1 MHIKDTLP
9 HRYPFL
15 MIDKVTSIKE
25 SQSATGYKL
34 ITNNEWFINENQSHM
49 PHMLIVEAL
58 AQLSAFVS
66 TSTSEGLG
74 FLSSLDGVEFH
85 EKAYPGDKLDLHYEL
100 TRNRRGFILG
110 KGIATVNGQVIVTV
124 EKLLIYQAEQTTH
137 S

>member
-1 MHIKDTLP
+1 MNIKDTLP

-15 MIDKVTSIKE
+15 MIDKITNIKE
-25 SQSATGYKL
+25 SQLATGYKL
-34 ITNNEWFINENQSHM
+34 ITNNEWFINESQNHM

-66 TSTSEGLG
+66 TGESEGLG

-85 EKAYPGDKLDLHYEL
+85 ANAYPGDKLDLHYEL

-110 KGIATVNGQVIVTV
+110 KGIASVNGQSIVTI
-124 EKLLIYQAEQTTH
+124 EKLLIYQAD
-137 S
+137 

>member
-1 MHIKDTLP
+1 MNIKDTLP

-15 MIDKVTSIKE
+15 MIDKITNVKE

-34 ITNNEWFINENQSHM
+34 ITNNEWFINEHQNYM

-66 TSTSEGLG
+66 TGESEGLG

-85 EKAYPGDKLDLHYEL
+85 ENAYPGDKLDLHYEL
-100 TRNRRGFILG
+100 TRNRRGFVLG
-110 KGIATVNGQVIVTV
+110 KGIASVNGQSIVTI
-124 EKLLIYQAEQTTH
+124 EKLLIYQAD
-137 S
+137 

>member
-15 MIDKVTSIKE
+15 MIDKVTSIKHGE
-25 SQSATGYKL
+25 SVTGYKL
-34 ITNNEWFINENQSHM
+34 ITNNEWFINDTQKHM

-58 AQLSAFVS
+58 AQLSAFVN
-66 TSTSEGLG
+66 TSDSEGLG

-100 TRNRRGFILG
+100 TRNRRGFVLG
-110 KGIATVNGQVIVTV
+110 TGTATVNSHPIVTIK
-124 EKLLIYQAEQTTH
+124 KLLIYQAD
-137 S
+137 

>member
-1 MHIKDTLP
+1 MNIKDTLP

-15 MIDKVTSIKE
+15 MIDKIINVTE

-34 ITNNEWFINENQSHM
+34 ITNNEWFINKNQNYM

-66 TSTSEGLG
+66 TGESEGLG

-85 EKAYPGDKLDLHYEL
+85 ENAYPGDKLDLHYEL
-100 TRNRRGFILG
+100 TRNRRGFVLG
-110 KGIATVNGQVIVTV
+110 KGIASVNGQSIVTI
-124 EKLLIYQAEQTTH
+124 EKLLIYQAD
-137 S
+137 

>member
-1 MHIKDTLP
+1 MNIKDTLP

-15 MIDKVTSIKE
+15 MIDKITNVKE

-34 ITNNEWFINENQSHM
+34 ITNNEWFINENQNYM

-66 TSTSEGLG
+66 TGESEGLG

-85 EKAYPGDKLDLHYEL
+85 ENAYPGDKLDLHYEL

-110 KGIATVNGQVIVTV
+110 KGIASVNGQSIVTI
-124 EKLLIYQAEQTTH
+124 EKLLIYQAD
-137 S
+137 

>member
-15 MIDKVTSIKE
+15 MVDKVTSIKQGE
-25 SQSATGYKL
+25 SVTGYKL
-34 ITNNEWFINENQSHM
+34 ITNNEWFINDTQKHM

-58 AQLSAFVS
+58 AQLIAFVN
-66 TSTSEGLG
+66 TSDSEGLG

-110 KGIATVNGQVIVTV
+110 KGTATVSGQPIVTV
-124 EKLLIYQAEQTTH
+124 EKLLIYQAG
-137 S
+137 

>member
-1 MHIKDTLP
+1 MNIKDTLP

-15 MIDKVTSIKE
+15 MIDKITSVTE

-34 ITNNEWFINENQSHM
+34 ITNNEWFINKNQNYM

-66 TSTSEGLG
+66 TGESEGLS

-85 EKAYPGDKLDLHYEL
+85 ANAYPGDKLDLHYEL

-110 KGIATVNGQVIVTV
+110 KGIASVNGQSIVTI
-124 EKLLIYQAEQTTH
+124 EKLLIYQAD
-137 S
+137 

>member
-1 MHIKDTLP
+1 MNIKDTLP

-15 MIDKVTSIKE
+15 MIDKITNVKE

-34 ITNNEWFINENQSHM
+34 ITNNEWFINNNQNYM

-66 TSTSEGLG
+66 TGESEGLG

-85 EKAYPGDKLDLHYEL
+85 GNAYPGDMLGLHYEL

-110 KGIATVNGQVIVTV
+110 KGIASVNGQSIVTI
-124 EKLLIYQAEQTTH
+124 EKLLIYQAD
-137 S
+137 

>member
-1 MHIKDTLP
+1 MNIKDTLP

-15 MIDKVTSIKE
+15 MIDKITSVTE

-34 ITNNEWFINENQSHM
+34 ITNNEWFINNNQNYM

-66 TSTSEGLG
+66 TGESEGLG

-85 EKAYPGDKLDLHYEL
+85 ENAYPGDKLDLHYEL

-110 KGIATVNGQVIVTV
+110 KGIASVNGQSIVTI
-124 EKLLIYQAEQTTH
+124 EKLLIYQAD
-137 S
+137 

>member
-1 MHIKDTLP
+1 MNIKDTLP

-15 MIDKVTSIKE
+15 MIDKITNVKE

-34 ITNNEWFINENQSHM
+34 ITNNEWFINDNQRYM

-66 TSTSEGLG
+66 TGGSEGLG

-85 EKAYPGDKLDLHYEL
+85 NNAYPGDKLDLHYEL

-110 KGIATVNGQVIVTV
+110 KGTATINDQLIVTV
-124 EKLLIYQAEQTTH
+124 EKLLIYQAD
-137 S
+137 

>member
-1 MHIKDTLP
+1 MNIKDTLP

-15 MIDKVTSIKE
+15 MIDKITNVKE

-34 ITNNEWFINENQSHM
+34 ITNNEWFINKNQNYM

-66 TSTSEGLG
+66 TGESEGLG

-85 EKAYPGDKLDLHYEL
+85 KNAYPGDKLDLHYVL

-110 KGIATVNGQVIVTV
+110 KGIASVNGQSIVTI
-124 EKLLIYQAEQTTH
+124 EKLLIYQAD
-137 S
+137 

>member
-1 MHIKDTLP
+1 MNIKDTLP

-15 MIDKVTSIKE
+15 MIDKITNVQE

-34 ITNNEWFINENQSHM
+34 ITNNEWFINKNQNYM

-66 TSTSEGLG
+66 TGESEGLG

-85 EKAYPGDKLDLHYEL
+85 ENAYPGDKLDLHYEL
-100 TRNRRGFILG
+100 TRNRRGFVLG
-110 KGIATVNGQVIVTV
+110 KGIASVNGQSIVTI
-124 EKLLIYQAEQTTH
+124 EKLLIYQAD
-137 S
+137 

>member
-1 MHIKDTLP
+1 MNIKDTLP

-15 MIDKVTSIKE
+15 MIDKITNVKE

-34 ITNNEWFINENQSHM
+34 ITNNEWFINKNQNYM

-66 TSTSEGLG
+66 TGKSEGLG

-85 EKAYPGDKLDLHYEL
+85 ENAYPGDKLDLHYEL
-100 TRNRRGFILG
+100 TRNRRGFVLG
-110 KGIATVNGQVIVTV
+110 KGIASVNGQSIVTI
-124 EKLLIYQAEQTTH
+124 EKLLIYQAD
-137 S
+137 

>member
-1 MHIKDTLP
+1 MNIKDTLP

-15 MIDKVTSIKE
+15 MIDKITSVKE
-25 SQSATGYKL
+25 SQSVTGYKL
-34 ITNNEWFINENQSHM
+34 ITNNEWFINNNQNYM

-66 TSTSEGLG
+66 TGESEGLG

-85 EKAYPGDKLDLHYEL
+85 ANAYPGDKLDLHYEL

-110 KGIATVNGQVIVTV
+110 KGIASVNGQSIVTI
-124 EKLLIYQAEQTTH
+124 EKLLIYQAD
-137 S
+137 

>member
-1 MHIKDTLP
+1 MNIKDTLP

-15 MIDKVTSIKE
+15 MIDKITNVKE

-34 ITNNEWFINENQSHM
+34 ITNSEWFINNNQNYM

-66 TSTSEGLG
+66 TSESEGLG

-85 EKAYPGDKLDLHYEL
+85 ENAYPGDKLDLHYEL

-110 KGIATVNGQVIVTV
+110 KGIASVNGQSIVTI
-124 EKLLIYQAEQTTH
+124 EKLLIYQAD
-137 S
+137 

>member
-1 MHIKDTLP
+1 MNIKDTLP

-15 MIDKVTSIKE
+15 MIDKITKITNVKE

-34 ITNNEWFINENQSHM
+34 ITNNEWFINKNQNYM

-66 TSTSEGLG
+66 TGESEGLG

-85 EKAYPGDKLDLHYEL
+85 ENAYPGDKLDLHYEL
-100 TRNRRGFILG
+100 TRNRRGFVLG
-110 KGIATVNGQVIVTV
+110 KGIASVNGQSIVTI
-124 EKLLIYQAEQTTH
+124 EKLLIYQAD
-137 S
+137 

>member
-1 MHIKDTLP
+1 MNIKDTLP

-15 MIDKVTSIKE
+15 MIDKITNVKE

-34 ITNNEWFINENQSHM
+34 ITNNEWFINKNQNYM

-66 TSTSEGLG
+66 TGESGGLG

-85 EKAYPGDKLDLHYEL
+85 ENAYPGDKLDLHYEL
-100 TRNRRGFILG
+100 TRNRRGFVLG
-110 KGIATVNGQVIVTV
+110 KGIASVNGQSIVTI
-124 EKLLIYQAEQTTH
+124 EKLLIYQAD
-137 S
+137 

>member
-1 MHIKDTLP
+1 MNIKDTLP

-15 MIDKVTSIKE
+15 MIDKITNVKE

-34 ITNNEWFINENQSHM
+34 ITNNEWFINDNQRYM

-66 TSTSEGLG
+66 TGESEGLG

-85 EKAYPGDKLDLHYEL
+85 ENAYPGDKLDLHYEL

-110 KGIATVNGQVIVTV
+110 KGIASVNGQSIVTI
-124 EKLLIYQAEQTTH
+124 EKLLIYQAD
-137 S
+137 

>member
-1 MHIKDTLP
+1 MNIKDTLP

-15 MIDKVTSIKE
+15 MIDKITNVKE

-34 ITNNEWFINENQSHM
+34 ITNNEWFISKNQNYM

-66 TSTSEGLG
+66 TGESEGLG

-85 EKAYPGDKLDLHYEL
+85 ENAYPGDKLDLHYEL
-100 TRNRRGFILG
+100 TRNRRGFVLG
-110 KGIATVNGQVIVTV
+110 KGIASVNGQSIVTI
-124 EKLLIYQAEQTTH
+124 EKLLIYQAD
-137 S
+137 

>member
-1 MHIKDTLP
+1 MNIKDTLP

-15 MIDKVTSIKE
+15 MIDKITNVKE

-34 ITNNEWFINENQSHM
+34 ITNNEWFINNNQNYM

-66 TSTSEGLG
+66 IDESEGLG
-74 FLSSLDGVEFH
+74 FLSSLDGVVFH
-85 EKAYPGDKLDLHYEL
+85 ENAYPGDKLDLHYEL

-110 KGIATVNGQVIVTV
+110 KGIASVNDQSIVTI
-124 EKLLIYQAEQTTH
+124 EKLLIYQAD
-137 S
+137 

>member
-1 MHIKDTLP
+1 MNIKDTLP

-15 MIDKVTSIKE
+15 MVDKITNVKE

-34 ITNNEWFINENQSHM
+34 ITNNEWFINESQNYM

-66 TSTSEGLG
+66 TGESEGLG

-85 EKAYPGDKLDLHYEL
+85 ANAYPGDKLDLHYEL

-110 KGIATVNGQVIVTV
+110 KGIASVNGQSIVTI
-124 EKLLIYQAEQTTH
+124 EKLLIYQAD
-137 S
+137 